1 MVAYPRPSTAFSI
14 PVEVNSARRGVG
26 SNGLPASLSL
36 KFSDPVANDPLGE
49 DLPACL
55 VLNKSALDRLK
66 LKRPV
71 GGAKL
76 LLRGASTSGWLKDGG
91 AGRIAA
97 RGDEASI
104 FSYQLSD
111 QFRLLYGP
119 NSGI

>member
-1 MVAYPRPSTAFSI
+1 MLSVVRLLDEKA
-14 PVEVNSARRGVG
+14 N
-26 SNGLPASLSL
+26 PASLSL
-36 KFSDPVANDPLGE
+36 KFSDDPVTSEPLGE

-76 LLRGASTSGWLKDGG
+76 PLRGPSTSGWLKDGG

-104 FSYQLSD
+104 LS
-111 QFRLLYGP
+111 
-119 NSGI
+119 